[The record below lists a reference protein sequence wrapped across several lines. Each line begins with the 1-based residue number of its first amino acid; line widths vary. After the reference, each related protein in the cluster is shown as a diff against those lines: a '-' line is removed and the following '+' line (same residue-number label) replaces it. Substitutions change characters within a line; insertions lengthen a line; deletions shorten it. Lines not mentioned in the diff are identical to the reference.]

1 MNNTLMSLLLLTML
15 PLVMLYLT
23 MYDTYWAV
31 LQHGETKA
39 MSKVRTSKFRAW
51 DRGYVTS
58 VEPEVEVNCSRVMS
72 GDTRERIK
80 IMSLV
85 SGWRNA
91 LTDEALMKKMQNCFW
106 LRDSF
111 SNNLYNSKLEK
122 SFPIAFT
129 FVVHD
134 SPQQVL
140 RLLRLL
146 YRPQNSYCIH
156 CDAKSPH
163 NAFFQKIASCFE
175 NIIVPSK
182 LIDVVWGKETIME
195 AQMSC
200 MTDLVKLRA
209 KEKYKW
215 KYVINLCGKE
225 LPLMTNREMVER
237 LIKLN
242 GSSSIMAHKLTA
254 REFEYRMKE
263 SVKNY
268 SFILSQLAPPS
279 FNDSAFY
286 KSSSYNAISIQ
297 FARFLVFNRTVRKF
311 REFFKLCRYSEEH
324 FYATVYMLPHV
335 PGGYDKHIDHYFY
348 IEKAFWI
355 KPEGGNPISC
365 LGKVVHDI
373 CIITALDLPKVM
385 KAHMQH
391 PNSFFHNKYFME
403 LDHTVIRCMEERI
416 VAQNRLE
423 YEEEENCDSYRNRSE
438 CEE

>member
-1 MNNTLMSLLLLTML
+1 
-15 PLVMLYLT
+15 
-23 MYDTYWAV
+23 
-31 LQHGETKA
+31 
-39 MSKVRTSKFRAW
+39 
-51 DRGYVTS
+51 
-58 VEPEVEVNCSRVMS
+58 
-72 GDTRERIK
+72 
-80 IMSLV
+80 
-85 SGWRNA
+85 
-91 LTDEALMKKMQNCFW
+91 MQNCSW

-111 SNNLYNSKLEK
+111 SNNLYNSKLER

-129 FVVHD
+129 FVVYD
-134 SPQQVL
+134 NPQQVL

-163 NAFFQKIASCFE
+163 KAFFRKIASCFE
-175 NIIVPSK
+175 NIIIPSK

-200 MTDLVKLRA
+200 MTDLVKFRA

-225 LPLMTNREMVER
+225 LPLMTNREMVKR
-237 LIKLN
+237 LINLK
-242 GSSSIMAHKLTA
+242 GSSSIMARKLTA

-268 SFILSQLAPPS
+268 SLKLLQLAPPS

-297 FARFLVFNRTVRKF
+297 FARFLVFNRTMRKF
-311 REFFKLCRYSEEH
+311 REFFKMCRYSEEH

-355 KPEGGNPISC
+355 KPKGKGC
-365 LGKVVHDI
+365 LGKVVHNI
-373 CIITALDLPKVM
+373 CIITAVDLPKVV
-385 KAHMQH
+385 KAHAQQ
-391 PNSFFHNKYFME
+391 PNSLFHNKYFME
-403 LDHTVIRCMEERI
+403 LDHTVMKCMEERI

-423 YEEEENCDSYRNRSE
+423 YEEEENCDSY
-438 CEE
+438 

>member
-1 MNNTLMSLLLLTML
+1 MSITKSLFLLCML
-15 PLVMLYLT
+15 PLVVLFLT
-23 MYDTYWAV
+23 MFDTNYYRTV
-31 LQHGETKA
+31 FQYGETRA
-39 MSKVRTSKFRAW
+39 MCRVSPGRFRAW

-58 VEPEVEVNCSRVMS
+58 VEPEVAVNCSRVIS
-72 GDTRERIK
+72 GDEREINRT
-80 IMSLV
+80 MSLV

-91 LTDEALMKKMQNCFW
+91 LTDEALMRKMQNCSW

-111 SNNLYNSKLEK
+111 SNNLYNSKLER

-129 FVVHD
+129 FVVYD
-134 SPQQVL
+134 NPQQVL

-163 NAFFQKIASCFE
+163 KAFFRKIASCFE
-175 NIIVPSK
+175 NIIIPSK
-182 LIDVVWGKETIME
+182 LINVVWGKETIME

-200 MTDLVKLRA
+200 MTDLVKFRA

-225 LPLMTNREMVER
+225 LPLMTNREMVKR
-237 LIKLN
+237 LINLN

-254 REFEYRMKE
+254 REFEYRMKK

-268 SFILSQLAPPS
+268 SLKLLQLAPPS

-286 KSSSYNAISIQ
+286 KSSSYNAISVK
-297 FARFLVFNRTVRKF
+297 FARFLVFNRTMRKF
-311 REFFKLCRYSEEH
+311 REFFKMCRYSEEH

-348 IEKAFWI
+348 IAKAFWF
-355 KPEGGNPISC
+355 KPERKNSITC
-365 LGKVVHDI
+365 LGTVVHNI
-373 CIITALDLPKVM
+373 CIITAVDLPKVV
-385 KAHMQH
+385 KVHVQQ
-391 PNSFFHNKYFME
+391 PNSLFHNKYFME
-403 LDHTVIRCMEERI
+403 LDHTVMKCMEERI
-416 VAQNRLE
+416 VTLNRLE
-423 YEEEENCDSYRNRSE
+423 YEEEENCES
-438 CEE
+438 